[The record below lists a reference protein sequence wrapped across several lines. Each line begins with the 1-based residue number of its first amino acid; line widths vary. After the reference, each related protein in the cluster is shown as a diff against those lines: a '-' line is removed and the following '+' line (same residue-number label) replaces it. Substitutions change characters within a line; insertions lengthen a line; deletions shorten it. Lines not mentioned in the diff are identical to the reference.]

1 MLKLS
6 QVHLSY
12 GRVKALNGLDLHI
25 EKGKIYGFVGPNG
38 AGKTTT
44 MKVIAGLLQADQGE
58 IFIDGVKLEGSVEEN
73 RKVIGYM
80 PDFFGVYDNLLVSE
94 YLQFF
99 GELYDLSPTEINE
112 KIDKL
117 LALVQLEEHK
127 DKLVDSLSRGMKQRL
142 CLARALIHDPKL
154 LLLDEPASGMDP
166 VARMQMK
173 HILKTLS
180 ENGQTILISSHILP
194 ELSEIC
200 DEIGIID
207 KGKMIQEGNLTQLD
221 RALRQ
226 GLRVELKF
234 IEKTEVLIRELL
246 EQLQQGQSILEF
258 KIISNT
264 SAELLLEGGEEEA
277 RRLLAK
283 LYEPLGIYHFAVV
296 ADSLEELFKKAIAGE
311 GVSEHEH

>member
-99 GELYDLSPTEINE
+99 GELYDLSPIEINE

-226 GLRVELKF
+226 GLKVELKY
-234 IEKTEVLIRELL
+234 IEHPEVEIRQIL
-246 EQLQQGQSILEF
+246 EPLQQEQEILEF
-258 KIISNT
+258 KITSTN